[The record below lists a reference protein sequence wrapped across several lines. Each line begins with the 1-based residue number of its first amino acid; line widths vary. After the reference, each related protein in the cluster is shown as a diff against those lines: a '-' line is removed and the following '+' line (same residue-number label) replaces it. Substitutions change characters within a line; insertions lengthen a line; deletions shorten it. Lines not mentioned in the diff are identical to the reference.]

1 MEKEKIQWHP
11 GFVAAMNLEFMENKD
26 DLEFESEHNLN
37 RKPLEID
44 LLVIKKEPAVQ
55 VANEIGAF
63 FRGHNIIEY
72 KSPEDHLDIDV
83 FYKTGAYASLY
94 KSYGRSLDER
104 KADDITVTIIR
115 YGKPEEL
122 FKYLEEHSYN
132 ITSPYKG
139 IYHIEEK
146 VLFPT
151 QIVVAK
157 ELEKKSHTW
166 LRSLSRNLET
176 EDIRKLL
183 EQRKHMTE
191 VYEKEMADSVLEVAL
206 EANQRILEEWKG
218 DEDMFESL
226 MEMMEPELQLREE
239 RIRRESMEKGMEK
252 GIRGMVR
259 ALREFGIGEAEIKAA
274 LIKNYGLS
282 ETEANKF
289 LHRQKGE

>member
-1 MEKEKIQWHP
+1 MEKGKIQWHP
-11 GFVAAMNLEFMENKD
+11 GFVAAMNLEFMENRS

-37 RKPLEID
+37 RKSLEID

-122 FKYLEEHSYN
+122 FKYLKEHRYN
-132 ITSPYKG
+132 MTSPYKG
-139 IYHIEEK
+139 IYHIEDK

-157 ELEKKSHTW
+157 ELEKKSHIW

-183 EQRKHMTE
+183 EQRKHMAE

-206 EANQRILEEWKG
+206 EANKQILEEWKG

-226 MEMMEPELQLREE
+226 MEMMEPELQLRDE
-239 RIRRESMEKGMEK
+239 RIRRESMEKG
-252 GIRGMVR
+252 IRGTVG

-274 LIKNYGLS
+274 LIKNYGIS
-282 ETEANKF
+282 EAEARKY
-289 LHRQKGE
+289 L

>member
-1 MEKEKIQWHP
+1 MEKGKIQWHP
-11 GFVAAMNLEFMENKD
+11 GFVAAMNLEFMENRD

-44 LLVIKKEPAVQ
+44 LLVIKKESDVQ
-55 VANEIGAF
+55 IANEIGAF

-83 FYKTGAYASLY
+83 FYKIGAYASLY
-94 KSYGRSLDER
+94 KSYGRILDER

-122 FKYLEEHSYN
+122 FKYLKEHNYN

-139 IYHIEEK
+139 IYYIEEK

-166 LRSLSRNLET
+166 LRSLSRNLEI
-176 EDIRKLL
+176 EEIRKLL
-183 EQRKHMTE
+183 EQRKQMTE
-191 VYEKEMADSVLEVAL
+191 VYEKELAESVLEVAL
-206 EANQRILEEWKG
+206 EANKWILEEWKG
-218 DEDMFESL
+218 DEGMFESL
-226 MEMMEPELQLREE
+226 LEMMEPQLQLREE
-239 RIRRESMEKGMEK
+239 RIRRESMEEGMEK
-252 GIRGMVR
+252 GIRGMVE
-259 ALREFGIGEAEIKAA
+259 ALREFGIGDAEIKAA
-274 LIKNYGLS
+274 IIKNYGLS
-282 ETEANKF
+282 EADVGKY
-289 LHRQKGE
+289 L

>member
-11 GFVAAMNLEFMENKD
+11 GFVAAMNLEFLLNRD

-72 KSPEDHLDIDV
+72 KSPEDHLNIDV

-183 EQRKHMTE
+183 EERKHMTE

-226 MEMMEPELQLREE
+226 MEMMEPQLQLREE